1 MKKISIVLAVA
12 VAIVAL
18 SVSVAAATD
27 INANE
32 QKIVDAV
39 AKVHTV
45 NDGEL
50 SIPDATQN
58 QVSLYLMR
66 DGVDLTEEEAD
77 YIVEKIE
84 ACYAI
89 VEAAGV
95 SDFDA
100 IRQLPGDKK
109 TELLDLA
116 REAAQKI
123 GLTVAYNAAD
133 HSLTVADAA
142 GKEVATV
149 STDLKFT
156 GEDNTAW
163 IVTAICIAALLC
175 GGFAVAKKARLFA

>member
-1 MKKISIVLAVA
+1 MKKLFIVFLTVAAV
-12 VAIVAL
+12 IAL
-18 SVSVAAATD
+18 TVSVSAATD

-45 NDGEL
+45 DDGEL
-50 SIPDATQN
+50 SIPEATQN
-58 QVSLYLMR
+58 QVSLYLVR
-66 DGVDLTEEEAD
+66 DGVDLTAEEAD

-84 ACYAI
+84 ACFAI
-89 VEAAGV
+89 VEAANV

-100 IRQLPGDKK
+100 IRQLPVEKK

-116 REAAQKI
+116 REAGAKI
-123 GLTVAYNAAD
+123 NLTVAYNGAD
-133 HSLTVADAA
+133 HTLTVNDAA
-142 GKEVATV
+142 GLEVATV

-156 GEDNTAW
+156 GADNTAW
-163 IVTAICIAALLC
+163 IVMAGCIAVLLV